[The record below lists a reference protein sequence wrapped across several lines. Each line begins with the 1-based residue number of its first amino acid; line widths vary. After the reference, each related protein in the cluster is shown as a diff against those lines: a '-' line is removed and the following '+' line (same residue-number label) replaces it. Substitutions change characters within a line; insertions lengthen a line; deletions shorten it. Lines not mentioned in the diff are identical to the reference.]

1 MEFLVDFKIDLFDFT
16 TLQRTSKQIKAGHTV
31 FIKKKRKEKKSAV
44 HVAVTINCAYFYE
57 MILAAPAFLVHTGIH
72 SQLHLHWRYDP
83 SDQNSFPKS
92 YIDNVGEVP

>member
-1 MEFLVDFKIDLFDFT
+1 MEFLVDYKIDLFDFT

-31 FIKKKRKEKKSAV
+31 FIKKTKTKKKAV
-44 HVAVTINCAYFYE
+44 HVAVTINCAYFYA
-57 MILAAPAFLVHTGIH
+57 MILAAPALLVHTGIH

-92 YIDNVGEVP
+92 YIDNAGEVP

>member
-31 FIKKKRKEKKSAV
+31 FIKKKKEKKSAV

-92 YIDNVGEVP
+92 YIDNAGEVP